1 MTQRMLALVLAVGCA
16 VPGVWLARAELA
28 AADDR
33 VSRRAAEMALPDPY
47 LDPSWP
53 DAAGDEMEGRYAPG
67 KSDSVE
73 EIPLDE
79 DLEMQEELRAAEEL
93 TGETPL
99 PGGAAAAPVPTGT
112 AGANIAGP
120 AAGSETLPAA
130 AAPQP
135 YAPPD
140 DENNGELEER
150 DPVEW

>member
-1 MTQRMLALVLAVGCA
+1 VLAIGCA
-16 VPGVWLARAELA
+16 VPGGWLARAELA
-28 AADDR
+28 EAEDR

-53 DAAGDEMEGRYAPG
+53 DAAGEEMEGRYAPG

-79 DLEMQEELRAAEEL
+79 ELEMQEELRAAEEL

-99 PGGAAAAPVPTGT
+99 PGSAAATPVPAGT
-112 AGANIAGP
+112 AGPDIASP
-120 AAGSETLPAA
+120 AEGGETQPAA

-135 YAPPD
+135 YVPAD
-140 DENNGELEER
+140 DENIGELEER